1 MDYKDIYQKAVEELT
16 PSHELVNKVK
26 GCKEKKMIKFSKRK
40 VVIVALVACL
50 LIGTTVFAAGQITSY
65 RSWSRANDEIEDYA
79 TACEKAVELD
89 IQTKI
94 PEQLSNGYVFE
105 SANIGGM
112 EGLDE
117 EGNAVAKGKSFM
129 ATYSKEGCPKL
140 SLFIDPL
147 FEEMDNNSYK
157 ECKEINGVDVF
168 YNEVTYKFVPPNY
181 ELTEEDK
188 QNMEKPDYEI
198 SYGSDEVEIMV
209 NTGISFVKGQKGYN
223 MFCWDGDMTTEEWF
237 TIAEELMQ

>member
-1 MDYKDIYQKAVEELT
+1 
-16 PSHELVNKVK
+16 
-26 GCKEKKMIKFSKRK
+26 MIKFSKRK

-117 EGNAVAKGKSFM
+117 EGNILIGDEMLTPDSSRFWPVEGYEPGKSQPSYDKQFVRDWLL
-129 ATYSKEGCPKL
+129 ANPDSNYLLPDEI
-140 SLFIDPL
+140 IDKTI
-147 FEEMDNNSYK
+147 EKYK
-157 ECKEINGVDVF
+157 EA
-168 YNEVTYKFVPPNY
+168 YKL
-181 ELTEEDK
+181 LTGKD
-188 QNMEKPDYEI
+188 
-198 SYGSDEVEIMV
+198 
-209 NTGISFVKGQKGYN
+209 
-223 MFCWDGDMTTEEWF
+223 
-237 TIAEELMQ
+237 L

>member
-1 MDYKDIYQKAVEELT
+1 MDYKEIYQKAVDELT
-16 PSHELVNKVK
+16 PSYELVNKVK

-40 VVIVALVACL
+40 VVVVALAACL

-65 RSWSRANDEIEDYA
+65 RSWSRAKDEIEDYA

-105 SANIGGM
+105 SATIGGM

-117 EGNAVAKGKSFM
+117 NGNAVAKGKSFN
-129 ATYSKEGCPKL
+129 ATYTKDGCPKL
-140 SLFIDPL
+140 RLFIDPL
-147 FEEMDNNSYK
+147 FEEVEHTDYK
-157 ECKEINGVDVF
+157 ECKEINGTKVYYD
-168 YNEVTYKFVPPNY
+168 EITYKFVPPNY

-188 QNMEKPDYEI
+188 QNMERPDYEI

-209 NTGISFVKGQKGYN
+209 STGISFIKGQKGYN
-223 MFCWDGDMTTEEWF
+223 MFCWDGDMTTDEWF
-237 TIAEELMQ
+237 TMAEELMQ